1 MPGRDYNYIVMKNII
16 SIFLLLLYP
25 LAASSQD
32 AGTRNAAEIRLGLEK
47 LNVLGTV
54 LYVGAHPDDENTGLI
69 AYWAKE
75 KKYRAAY
82 LSITRGEGGQNLIGA
97 EKGCDIGI
105 LRTQEL
111 LSARKID
118 GGEQFF
124 TRAIDFGYSKSV
136 KESFEFWG
144 YEKILADVVW
154 VIRNYR
160 PDAIVLRFPTGEGSG
175 HGHHPAGSILAVDAF
190 SAAADASR
198 FREQLEFVKPWQA
211 KRILVNQSRF
221 GGTPAAEGLPSVDI
235 GVFNPLIGN
244 SYNELSA
251 LSRSMHKSQGFGSI
265 PSSGIQLESFRLIAG
280 EPMSEDI
287 MEGIDTSW
295 KRIPHG
301 EAVAQMME
309 MILESYNIN
318 EPSDSLPPLLELYE
332 KMAEL
337 GDDPWIEI
345 KKHELTKLIQ
355 ASVGLRFEAFADD
368 YATAPGDSLNI
379 SINLVQRSGQQ
390 QHIDSVT
397 FSTLNQRHEINRPFP
412 NNIAQSIR
420 HSIALPQTYPISQPY
435 WLMLPEDKGSFN
447 LNDIRMTGL
456 AENQPTLVV
465 NLEMTLYGKKVV
477 LSAPVRYRWLER
489 DSGEMQRPLEVRPP
503 VTANFKQS
511 VAVFHPG
518 EEKEIA
524 LTLKNHASSNNGTIG
539 LKVPSGWRVDP
550 EKISFE
556 FARRHDENIASFRVM
571 PPIGAVTSDVVTDM
585 RAVVSVGGREYSY
598 SINEIKYPHVDSR
611 VHFTNASVRLIP
623 MATKGGGKVGYIM
636 GSGDD
641 IPEILK
647 DMGYDVILLDDDM
660 LTAETLSGF
669 NILVAGVRAYNTR
682 SRLRFVQSLLMD
694 FVKNGGTYVV
704 QYNVNSGLL
713 VPNIGPYPFTVGRS
727 RIVEEEAELR
737 FLVPLHPLMNKPNN
751 ITNEDFFGWV
761 QERGLYFPEQWDERY
776 TPLFAGND
784 TGENELRGNTITCE
798 YGDGVFIY
806 TSLAFFR
813 QLPAGVPGAFRL
825 FQNMLEVGMR

>member
-1 MPGRDYNYIVMKNII
+1 MKHKI
-16 SIFLLLLYP
+16 SILLSLLLLCPFYAP
-25 LAASSQD
+25 SQD
-32 AGTRNAAEIRLGLEK
+32 TGLRNAAEIRLAIEK

-82 LSITRGEGGQNLIGA
+82 LSITRGEGGQNLIGS
-97 EKGCDIGI
+97 EKGSGIGI

-124 TRAIDFGYSKSV
+124 TRAIDFGFSKSV
-136 KESFEFWG
+136 KETFEFWG

-154 VIRNYR
+154 VIRRYR
-160 PDAIVLRFPTGEGSG
+160 PDVIVLRFPTGEGSG
-175 HGHHPAGSILAVDAF
+175 HGHHPAGSILAVEAF

-198 FREQLEFVKPWQA
+198 FPEQLENGKPWQA

-221 GGTPAAEGLPSVDI
+221 GGAPLAEGLASANI
-235 GVFNPLIGN
+235 GIFNPLLGN
-244 SYNELSA
+244 SYNELA
-251 LSRSMHKSQGFGSI
+251 ARSRSMHKSQGFGSI
-265 PSSGIQLESFRLIAG
+265 PSSGTQLESFRLVAG
-280 EPMSEDI
+280 EPVVDDI

-295 KRIPHG
+295 KRIPRG
-301 EAVAQMME
+301 EAVSQMMDK
-309 MILESYNIN
+309 ILSSYNIN
-318 EPSDSLPPLLELYE
+318 APYDSLSLLLELYE

-337 GDDPWIEI
+337 GDDPWIVL
-345 KKHELTKLIQ
+345 KRDELVKIIQ
-355 ASVGLRFEAFADD
+355 ACAGIRFEAFAED

-379 SINLVQRSGQQ
+379 SINLVQRTGQQ

-397 FSTLNQRHEINRPFP
+397 FSTLDQRHEINQAFP

-420 HSIALPQTYPISQPY
+420 HSITLPLNHPISQPY
-435 WLMLPEDKGSFN
+435 WLALPEDKGSFN
-447 LNDIRMTGL
+447 IQDAKMIGL
-456 AENQPTLVV
+456 AENLPALRAQ
-465 NLEMTLYGKKVV
+465 LEMTLYGNKVV

-503 VTANFKQS
+503 VTADFKQS
-511 VAVFHPG
+511 VAVFYPG
-518 EEKEIA
+518 QEKELT
-524 LTLKNHASSNNGTIG
+524 LTLKNHASASNGTIC
-539 LKVPSGWRVDP
+539 LAVPSGWQVAP

-556 FARRHDENIASFRVM
+556 LARRHDEKIVSFLVRPPAGAKASNL
-571 PPIGAVTSDVVTDM
+571 
-585 RAVVSVGGREYSY
+585 RAIVSVKGREYSY
-598 SINEIKYPHVDSR
+598 SINEINYPHIDNR
-611 VHFTNASVRLIP
+611 VHFTDTSLRMVPIE
-623 MATKGGGKVGYIM
+623 TKGHGKIGYIM

-647 DMGYDVILLDDDM
+647 DMGYDVALLDDDM
-660 LTAETLSGF
+660 LNAETLSGF
-669 NILVAGVRAYNTR
+669 DILVAGVRAYNTR
-682 SRLRFVQSLLMD
+682 QRLKFVQPLLMD
-694 FVKNGGTYVV
+694 FVKKGGVYLV
-704 QYNVNSGLL
+704 QYNVNSGLQMAD
-713 VPNIGPYPFTVGRS
+713 IGPYPFTIGRN
-727 RIVEEEAELR
+727 RIVEEDAEMR
-737 FLVPLHPLMNKPNN
+737 FLAPSHPLLNKPNA
-751 ITNEDFFGWV
+751 ITVDDFSNWV
-761 QERGLYFPEQWDERY
+761 QERGLYFPEQWNERY

-784 TGENELRGNTITCE
+784 TGENELRGNTITCG

-825 FQNMLEVGMR
+825 FQNMIEAGKR